1 MTQKII
7 ITDKSRV
14 QIHFFINN
22 RVVLYKNVSFYTI
35 LKLKKN
41 FFFTQL
47 HKMNTFVQN
56 SVRKIIIVETF

>member
-47 HKMNTFVQN
+47 HKINTFVQN

>member
-14 QIHFFINN
+14 LIHFFINN
-22 RVVLYKNVSFYTI
+22 RVILYKDVSFYTI
-35 LKLKKN
+35 LKLKKS
-41 FFFTQL
+41 FSFTRL
-47 HKMNTFVQN
+47 HKINTFVQN

>member
-56 SVRKIIIVETF
+56 PVRKIIIVETF